1 MDKLRMQTVNKAD
14 ENFKKLAAM
23 FPNAVTETITGYDEN
38 GKAIV
43 ERAIDKDVLMQEI
56 SCKVVDGNEE
66 RYQFTWPDKK
76 KSVLLANAP
85 INKTLR
91 PCREESVDFDTTENL
106 YIEGDNLE
114 VLKLLQET
122 YLGKIKM
129 IYIDPPYNTGND
141 FVYED
146 DFAQSTDE
154 YLANSG
160 QFDEDGN
167 RMVQNTESNGRFHT
181 DWLNMIYTRIRISK
195 DLLQEDGVIFV
206 SIDDGE
212 LKNIL
217 KICDEIFGSSNFVSC
232 ITRIAKTTS
241 FRGNYFAPSKDYIVV
256 YAKNIS
262 VLPSFQDEVSNDDQF
277 NKIET
282 EGERKGEYYRDDI
295 AFYLSTLQTRPNQRY
310 FIECPDGELVVPPG
324 TTIPQIE
331 QDGEKVLPN
340 EGDGVWRW
348 EQKQYLLK
356 KNLLSFKQTKSSPL
370 INQDGQKAKWNIYTK
385 SYLNDKKEKGNI
397 PRDLL
402 EGFLNRN
409 GSEELK
415 KLDIPFSFPK
425 PSKLIKH
432 LIKILN
438 TNKDIIVLDFFS
450 GSATTAHAVMQL
462 NAEDGGHRKFIMVQ
476 LPEKTDEK
484 SEAYKAG
491 YKNICEIGK
500 ERIRRAGIK
509 IKENLEQS
517 GTDIRYLHK
526 ELKSAPIKNI
536 CGFDVPVV
544 PARWS
549 SVDETEEN
557 KKMAE
562 SLDVGFRVLKCESS
576 NMKDVYYNPAEYE
589 PSLFSSLED
598 NIKEDRT
605 PEDLLFQVMLD
616 LGVLLSSKI
625 EETTIAGKKVFN
637 VEDNYLIACFDDN
650 VTEEVITEIAKQKP
664 YYFVMRDSS
673 MANDSVATNFDQIFA
688 TYSPDTVRKVL

>member
-1 MDKLRMQTVNKAD
+1 MDKLKMQTANRAD

-23 FPNAVTETITGYDEN
+23 FPNAVTETIDEN
-38 GKAIV
+38 GEV
-43 ERAIDKDVLMQEI
+43 VRAIDKDVLMQEI

-91 PCREESVDFDTTENL
+91 PCREESVDFDNTENL

-154 YLANSG
+154 YLENSG
-160 QFDEDGN
+160 QFDDEGN
-167 RMVQNTESNGRFHT
+167 QLVQNTESNGRFHT
-181 DWLNMIYTRIRISK
+181 DWLNMIYKRIRISK
-195 DLLQEDGVIFV
+195 DLLQDDGVVFI
-206 SIDDGE
+206 SIDDSE
-212 LKNIL
+212 LKNVL
-217 KICDEIFGSSNFVSC
+217 KICDEVFGCSNYVSC
-232 ITRIAKTTS
+232 LTRIAKTTS

-256 YAKNIS
+256 YAKNIT
-262 VLPSFQDEVSNDDQF
+262 VLPPFQDEVSNDSQF
-277 NKIET
+277 DKVET
-282 EGERKGEYYRDDI
+282 KGERKGEYYRDDI

-310 FIECPDGELVVPPG
+310 FIECPDGEMVVPPG
-324 TTIPQIE
+324 TTIPSIV
-331 QDGEKVLPN
+331 QDGEKVLPYD
-340 EGDGVWRW
+340 GDGVWRW

-356 KNLLSFKQTKSSPL
+356 KDLLSFKQTKTSPL
-370 INQDGQKAKWNIYTK
+370 LNQDGQKAKWNIYTK

-425 PSKLIKH
+425 PSKLIKY
-432 LIKILN
+432 LIKIMN
-438 TNKDIIVLDFFS
+438 ADKGITIIDFFS

-462 NAEDGGHRKFIMVQ
+462 NAEDGGNRKFIMVQ
-476 LPEKTDEK
+476 LPEQTDEK

-500 ERIRRAGIK
+500 ERIRRAAKK
-509 IKENLEQS
+509 I
-517 GTDIRYLHK
+517 
-526 ELKSAPIKNI
+526 A
-536 CGFDVPVV
+536 
-544 PARWS
+544 
-549 SVDETEEN
+549 EEN
-557 KKMAE
+557 PDAE
-562 SLDVGFRVLKCESS
+562 FDGGFRVLKCDSS

-625 EETTIAGKKVFN
+625 EETTIAGKKVWN
-637 VEDNYLIACFDDN
+637 VEDNYLIACFDEN
-650 VTEEVITEIAKQKP
+650 VTEEVITKIAKQKP

-673 MANDSVATNFDQIFA
+673 MANDSVATNFEQIFA
-688 TYSPDTVRKVL
+688 AYSPDTVRKVL